1 MPLSQI
7 LSNAEHLSS
16 GDFCLGSPDNVDLP
30 KNMVNELVAHYGLYS
45 HGPFRFHSNPDPK
58 VKVFIPN
65 KLTEQL
71 VEEEALNEPL
81 DTAPRLYQ
89 YLNWTMR
96 ISAMSQT
103 TVQLEGREG
112 RSVLLVHTELHDQR
126 RRDLYALCIQND
138 IVSAKAQ
145 KWQMAALLP
154 ATALCDIL
162 GVDRECLPLGV
173 RSTSK
178 QFKALRRMLQRNP
191 MDKAMRDLKAWI
203 SRKDSRGKLIR
214 YQQLKCVQ
222 TNGRQRGSRTKE
234 VERALTVRLSDFYA
248 MVRSAFCDDKVE
260 LIPMASIVVRKC
272 RKKRMEDFSV
282 DYLLPVQI
290 GRDWVGVVF
299 RDGAPVQGLMDC
311 YDITNKAVLCDPSFA
326 AERVDMF
333 QSPRYNRL
341 RIVADDEVM
350 AGDLSPESSPSPSP
364 SPSTSALP
372 MLVDVAS
379 YNSTMSSSTTMSSV
393 SCTPTPSIASTSM
406 PPPLSSAA
414 SFPSISRAVPCTV
427 PIPCA
432 SYSAQSA
439 EQLMRWMDQ
448 ILFYG
453 DRNLSYFQQFL
464 SVKPVH
470 LATSNTAFT
479 RSR

>member
-1 MPLSQI
+1 M
-7 LSNAEHLSS
+7 
-16 GDFCLGSPDNVDLP
+16 
-30 KNMVNELVAHYGLYS
+30 
-45 HGPFRFHSNPDPK
+45 HSNPEPK
-58 VKVFIPN
+58 DTVFIPN

-71 VEEEALNEPL
+71 IDDMLIHEPFG
-81 DTAPRLYQ
+81 TARRLYQ
-89 YLNWTMR
+89 YLNWTLR
-96 ISAMSQT
+96 ISAMAQT
-103 TVQLEGREG
+103 TVQMEGRDG
-112 RSVLLVHTELHDQR
+112 CSVLLVDTELHDQR
-126 RRDLYALCIQND
+126 GRGLYALCIRND

-145 KWQMAALLP
+145 KWQLAAMLSGP
-154 ATALCDIL
+154 ELCELL
-162 GVDRECLPLGV
+162 GVDRECLPFGV
-173 RSTSK
+173 RSASK
-178 QFKALRRMLQRNP
+178 QFEALRRMMQRNST
-191 MDKAMRDLKAWI
+191 DKAMRKMKAWI

-222 TNGRQRGSRTKE
+222 TQCGRQRMSGPKDA
-234 VERALTVRLSDFYA
+234 ERALTLKLSDFYA
-248 MVRSAFCDDKVE
+248 AVRGAFGDDKVE

-333 QSPRYNRL
+333 RSPRYNRL

-364 SPSTSALP
+364 SPSTSAVP
-372 MLVDVAS
+372 MLADVAS
-379 YNSTMSSSTTMSSV
+379 YNSTMSGSTTMSSV

-406 PPPLSSAA
+406 PPPLSSTA

-439 EQLMRWMDQ
+439 EQLMRWMDE

-453 DRNLSYFQQFL
+453 DRNLSYFRQFL
-464 SVKPVH
+464 SVKPVQ